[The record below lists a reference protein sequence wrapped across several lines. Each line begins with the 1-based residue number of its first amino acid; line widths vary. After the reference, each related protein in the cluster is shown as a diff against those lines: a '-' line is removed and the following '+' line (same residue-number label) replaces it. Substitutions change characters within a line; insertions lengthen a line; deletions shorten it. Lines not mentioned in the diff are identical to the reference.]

1 MGLWD
6 SNFKQLVNA
15 NPQAFADW
23 LLPGARVI
31 RELSEHLTRTL
42 DVDSLYETVEGA
54 IARGKNVSIFVPQE
68 RRCTTFQT
76 KSMLYSTEEKGGSY
90 ADVR

>member
-23 LLPGARVI
+23 LLPGARVV

-42 DVDSLYETVEGA
+42 DVDSLYETIFDDEQVGMHIEFQRYRDKDMA
-54 IARGKNVSIFVPQE
+54 RRVAEYSKLVFENIAFS
-68 RRCTTFQT
+68 
-76 KSMLYSTEEKGGSY
+76 
-90 ADVR
+90 

>member
-42 DVDSLYETVEGA
+42 DVDSLYETEGVIAQRKRRGYFCVVGEKMYRFSDEKYA
-54 IARGKNVSIFVPQE
+54 ILYRGE
-68 RRCTTFQT
+68 
-76 KSMLYSTEEKGGSY
+76 GG
-90 ADVR
+90 VIC